1 MWLFGKS
8 LVVEPVWRC
17 FLRYEIEMRPRAHWD
32 LVRSFFR
39 LLGTDRIFWSMQ
51 GPLIEPWL
59 DVHVIVQCASNHHS
73 PKKICSFSKYF
84 PPFPFLLFF
93 SSTKK
98 ILLQI
103 LIPSFSFS
111 VFLLPTKDIFLLQ
124 VFSSFSFSDLLL
136 INRNVMKLAVTTC
149 EAFSQRIR
157 PWIIFS

>member
-1 MWLFGKS
+1 MRFSEKKNVEKNVEKWGMWLFGKS

-17 FLRYEIEMRPRAHWD
+17 FLRYEIEMRPRAHRD

-84 PPFPFLLFF
+84 LIVRMLSFF
-93 SSTKK
+93 VTFATKVLYFTFCDK
-98 ILLQI
+98 MRQI
-103 LIPSFSFS
+103 LI
-111 VFLLPTKDIFLLQ
+111 
-124 VFSSFSFSDLLL
+124 
-136 INRNVMKLAVTTC
+136 
-149 EAFSQRIR
+149 
-157 PWIIFS
+157 